1 MKMIL
6 LKILE
11 SSQENTCT
19 EVSLCNKVA
28 RITPTNLL
36 KKRVQHRGFTV
47 NSVKYLTTAF
57 LHNLRTGALLFYQEY
72 CSKFFISLKKLDE
85 MMYLEV

>member
-57 LHNLRTGALLFYQEY
+57 LHNLQTGASVVLRFLPRILLKVFYFSQE
-72 CSKFFISLKKLDE
+72 IR
-85 MMYLEV
+85 

>member
-57 LHNLRTGALLFYQEY
+57 LHNLRTGASVVLPRILLKVFYFSQE
-72 CSKFFISLKKLDE
+72 IR
-85 MMYLEV
+85 